1 MDKRTA
7 RKLLKAER
15 ERLESL
21 LGTTEL
27 DSIDDASQREALGEL
42 STLDQHP
49 ADMGTETFEIE
60 KDLSI
65 RESVEAQID
74 DVDRAL
80 RKLDSG
86 QFGLCESCGKPIPQ
100 ARLQAKPAPRYCLK
114 DQATMERHVRA
125 EAAG

>member
-21 LGTTEL
+21 LGTTQL
-27 DSIDDASQREALGEL
+27 DATDDASLRESVGEL
-42 STLDQHP
+42 SGVDQHP

-65 RESVEAQID
+65 KESIEAQIE

-80 RKLDSG
+80 RKLDNG
-86 QFGLCESCGKPIPQ
+86 HFGLCETCGKPIPE
-100 ARLQAKPAPRYCLK
+100 ARLQAKPAARYCVK
-114 DQATMERHVRA
+114 DQQTMERHVRA